1 MMADDLFVIDVELFL
16 NHFFMFFEAFFVLL
30 FLGGADTPLPHSAGD
45 GCAAACGIVKS
56 IIKAV

>member
-16 NHFFMFFEAFFVLL
+16 NHFFMFFETFFCIALL
-30 FLGGADTPLPHSAGD
+30 RGV
-45 GCAAACGIVKS
+45 GCGQPCGIVES